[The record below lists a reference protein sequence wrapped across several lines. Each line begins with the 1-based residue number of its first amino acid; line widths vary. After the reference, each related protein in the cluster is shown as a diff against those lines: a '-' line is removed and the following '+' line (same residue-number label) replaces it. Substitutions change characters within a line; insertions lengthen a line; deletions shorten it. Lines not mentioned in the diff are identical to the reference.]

1 MTSKCGYIETKRP
14 IALKGNSDTMYTFF
28 KGAVILQI
36 SETKSKLF
44 LKL

>member
-1 MTSKCGYIETKRP
+1 MWYIETKRP
-14 IALKGNSDTMYTFF
+14 IALKGNSDTMYIFF

>member
-1 MTSKCGYIETKRP
+1 MWYIETKRP
-14 IALKGNSDTMYTFF
+14 IALKGNSDTMYTYF
-28 KGAVILQI
+28 KGAEI